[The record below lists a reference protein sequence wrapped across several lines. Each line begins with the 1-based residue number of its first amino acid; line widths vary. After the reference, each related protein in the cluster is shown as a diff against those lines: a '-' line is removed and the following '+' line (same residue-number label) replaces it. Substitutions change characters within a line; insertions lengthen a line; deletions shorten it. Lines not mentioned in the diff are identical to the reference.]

1 MIDHIQRIRD
11 EAETKISSAPDI
23 QELDRLRVHY
33 LGKKGLITGLLHQ
46 LKELAPEKRREMGAE
61 LNKIK
66 VEFES
71 ALESRHSILAR
82 LRIEKELTSAAP
94 LDLTLP
100 GQYALNLGSIHP
112 VTKIIEES
120 VLCLKRVGFSVVSGP
135 EIETEFYNFE
145 ALNTPADHPAR
156 DLQDTFYLRNVP
168 TLLRS
173 HTSPMQIRT
182 MQNRKPPLQFIS
194 YGRVYRSDY
203 DQTHTPMFH
212 QIEGVMVDDHV
223 TMAEL
228 KGVLH
233 YWVKSLFGSRPLR
246 FRPSFFPFVEPGA
259 EVDMQCIHCRG
270 RGCRTCKE
278 TGWLEIGGC
287 GMIHP
292 NVFKAVGYEMER
304 YSGFAFGFGVER
316 IAMLKYGIDDLRS
329 FFENDHRMLEQF

>member
-11 EAETKISSAPDI
+11 EAETKISSAPDT
-23 QELDRLRVHY
+23 QELDRLRVQY
-33 LGKKGLITGLLHQ
+33 LGKKGLITSLLHQ
-46 LKELAPEKRREMGAE
+46 LKELAPEKRREMGAV

-66 VEFES
+66 EEFETS
-71 ALESRHSILAR
+71 LSGRHEQLERR
-82 LRIEKELTSAAP
+82 KIETELSQSAP

-112 VTKIIEES
+112 VTRIIEES
-120 VLCLKRVGFSVVSGP
+120 VQCLKRVGFSVVSGP
-135 EIETEFYNFE
+135 EIETEFFNFE

-156 DLQDTFYLRNVP
+156 DLQDTFYIKSP
-168 TLLRS
+168 ILLRS
-173 HTSPMQIRT
+173 HTSPVQIRT
-182 MQNRKPPLQFIS
+182 MQSRKPPLQVIS

-212 QIEGVMVDDHV
+212 QIEGIMVDDHV

-259 EVDMQCIHCRG
+259 EVDMQCIACRG
-270 RGCRTCKE
+270 KGCRTCKDS
-278 TGWLEIGGC
+278 GWLEIGGC

-292 NVFKAVGYEMER
+292 NVFKSVGYEMER

-329 FFENDHRMLEQF
+329 FFENDHRLLEQF